1 MRHFLVLVLLINVFF
16 TVPTIVYAQDL
27 FISQR
32 INKVYDNILK
42 NEIVVKFI
50 SSVKTV
56 WESFKKWF
64 NNLPGIRQYN
74 ESVYSGKNW
83 KKTMNSMG
91 NEYSSYL
98 QKDSLGVKQIREGK
112 KQWDNL

>member
-1 MRHFLVLVLLINVFF
+1 M
-16 TVPTIVYAQDL
+16 VYAQDL
-27 FISQR
+27 SISQR
-32 INKVYDNILK
+32 IEKVYDNILK

-50 SSVKTV
+50 SSIKVG
-56 WESFKKWF
+56 WEKFKKWF
-64 NNLPGIRQYN
+64 NNLPGIKQYN
-74 ESVYSGKNW
+74 ASVYSGKNW

-98 QKDSLGVKQIREGK
+98 QKDSLGIKQIREGK